1 MSLRE
6 RYVSKAVELTRADH
20 SAEEFRRE
28 ASRCGDADAARRML
42 ALAMVRDGASR
53 ADASRLC
60 GMDRQTLRDWVL
72 RYNAQGLPGLF
83 DSKQT
88 RRGPKP
94 KLSAVQRQELAEIVR
109 QGPDVA
115 EHGVVRWRRTDLAGV
130 ISQRFGVTLAARTV
144 GAVLRSL
151 GFRRLSARP
160 QHPKQDPEAMETYK
174 KTSPIWSPPASPR
187 RRAASRLKSGFR
199 MKPASASK
207 AA

>member
-1 MSLRE
+1 MGLRE
-6 RYVSKAVELTRADH
+6 RYVSKAVGLIRADH
-20 SAEEFRRE
+20 SAEEFRQE
-28 ASRCGDADAARRML
+28 ASRCGDADAA
-42 ALAMVRDGASR
+42 
-53 ADASRLC
+53 RLC

-72 RYNAQGLPGLF
+72 RYNAHGLAGLF

-94 KLSAVQRQELAEIVR
+94 RLSAVQQQELAEIVR

-115 EHGVVRWRRTDLAGV
+115 KHGVVRWRRIDLAGV
-130 ISQRFGVTLAARTV
+130 IAARFGVMLAERTV
-144 GAVLRSL
+144 GAVLRGL

-160 QHPKQDPEAMETYK
+160 QHPEQDPDAMETYK
-174 KTSPIWSPPASPR
+174 KTLPIWSPPASPR
-187 RRAASRLKSGFR
+187 PRAASRSKSGSR